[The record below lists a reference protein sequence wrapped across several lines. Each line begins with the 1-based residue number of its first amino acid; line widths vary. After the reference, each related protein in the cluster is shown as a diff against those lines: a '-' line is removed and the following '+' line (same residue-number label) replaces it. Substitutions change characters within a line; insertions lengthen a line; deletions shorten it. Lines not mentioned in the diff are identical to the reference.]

1 MSKILQVVN
10 TMLNNPS
17 KITNVQKKQDVILF
31 NYLHDQLWG
40 IFKQDNDHLIL
51 SIYPQKD
58 LPITVKDLVNMD
70 DLDWKL
76 TPPISIAYSSESLKE
91 REALESL
98 TELYKVI
105 IEKLYGIDDIFDEI
119 IQDGQIM

>member
-1 MSKILQVVN
+1 MSKIVQVVN

-17 KITNVQKKQDVILF
+17 KITNVQKTHDVIFF
-31 NYLHDQLWG
+31 NYIHEQLWG
-40 IFKQDNDHLIL
+40 IFKQDNDQIIL

-58 LPITVKDLVNMD
+58 IPITVKDLVNMD

-91 REALESL
+91 SAALESF

-119 IQDGQIM
+119 IQDGQTM

>member
-1 MSKILQVVN
+1 MSKIVQVVN

-17 KITNVQKKQDVILF
+17 KITNVQKKHDVIFF
-31 NYLHDQLWG
+31 NYIHEQLWG
-40 IFKQDNDHLIL
+40 IFKQDNDQIIL

-58 LPITVKDLVNMD
+58 LPITVNDLVNMD

-76 TPPISIAYSSESLKE
+76 TPPTSIAYSSESLKAS
-91 REALESL
+91 EALESF

-105 IEKLYGIDDIFDEI
+105 IEKLYGIDDIFDQI
-119 IQDGQIM
+119 IQDGQTM

>member
-1 MSKILQVVN
+1 MSKIVQVVN

-17 KITNVQKKQDVILF
+17 KITNVQKGHDVIFF
-31 NYLHDQLWG
+31 NYIHEQLWG
-40 IFKQDNDHLIL
+40 LSKQDNDQIIL

-58 LPITVKDLVNMD
+58 LPIAVKDLVNMD

-91 REALESL
+91 SAALESF

-105 IEKLYGIDDIFDEI
+105 IEKLYGIDDIFDQI
-119 IQDGQIM
+119 IQDGQTM

>member
-1 MSKILQVVN
+1 MSKIVQVVN

-17 KITNVQKKQDVILF
+17 KITNVQKGHDLIFF
-31 NYLHDQLWG
+31 NYIHEQLWG
-40 IFKQDNDHLIL
+40 ISKQDNDQIIL

-58 LPITVKDLVNMD
+58 LPIAVKDLVNMD

-91 REALESL
+91 SDALESF
-98 TELYKVI
+98 TELYRVM

-119 IQDGQIM
+119 IQDGQTM